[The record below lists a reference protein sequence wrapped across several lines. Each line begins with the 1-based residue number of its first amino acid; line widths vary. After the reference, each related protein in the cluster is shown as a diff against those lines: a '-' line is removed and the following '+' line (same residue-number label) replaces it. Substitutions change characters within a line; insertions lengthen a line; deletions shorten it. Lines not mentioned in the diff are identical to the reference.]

1 MVIGSQKPSGG
12 GAAGEVAQRSPRLN
26 HPTESGDDDGGEQR
40 SGGSAVAGGGVQD
53 AGAGRTGGCDRR
65 LDGGEAVVPAPHDNL
80 PAGQTGTMADTA
92 IFDVDGTLVDTNY
105 QHALAWFRAFRRYG
119 ITLPMWRIHRGI
131 GMGGDM
137 FVPEVA
143 GRKVEQ
149 AHGDDLRKAWVEE
162 FDQLIG
168 EVQPF
173 EGAHELL
180 AEVKERGFRLVLAS
194 SGKTQHVEAFLD
206 LIEGKS
212 LADAWTTSDDV
223 AKSKPEPDIVATAL
237 AKVEGTSGI
246 MVGDSIFDAQAAAK
260 LKIPVIGVR
269 TGGFS
274 VGELQEAGVLQV
286 FDSLVAFRQAL
297 DGTPLAR
304 ASR

>member
-1 MVIGSQKPSGG
+1 
-12 GAAGEVAQRSPRLN
+12 
-26 HPTESGDDDGGEQR
+26 
-40 SGGSAVAGGGVQD
+40 
-53 AGAGRTGGCDRR
+53 
-65 LDGGEAVVPAPHDNL
+65 
-80 PAGQTGTMADTA
+80 MADTA

-105 QHALAWFRAFRRYG
+105 HHALAWFRALRRYG
-119 ITLPMWRIHRGI
+119 IVRPMWRIHRGI
-131 GMGGDM
+131 GMGGDL
-137 FVPEVA
+137 FVSAVG
-143 GRKVEQ
+143 GRDIEEE
-149 AHGDDLRKAWVEE
+149 HGDDLRRAWVEE

-194 SGKTQHVEAFLD
+194 SGKTRHVEAFLD
-206 LIEGKS
+206 LIQGTS

-223 AKSKPEPDIVATAL
+223 DNSKPEPDIVAAAM
-237 AKVEGTSGI
+237 AKVEGASAI
-246 MVGDSIFDAQAAAK
+246 MVGDSIYDAQAAAK
-260 LKIPVIGVR
+260 LNIPTLGVR

-274 VGELQEAGVLQV
+274 VGELHEAGVLQV
-286 FDSLVAFRQAL
+286 FDSLVAFRYAL

>member
-1 MVIGSQKPSGG
+1 
-12 GAAGEVAQRSPRLN
+12 
-26 HPTESGDDDGGEQR
+26 
-40 SGGSAVAGGGVQD
+40 
-53 AGAGRTGGCDRR
+53 
-65 LDGGEAVVPAPHDNL
+65 
-80 PAGQTGTMADTA
+80 MADTA

-119 ITLPMWRIHRGI
+119 FTRPMWRIHRGI

-137 FVPEVA
+137 FVPEV
-143 GRKVEQ
+143 GGLEVEE
-149 AHGDDLRKAWVEE
+149 AYGDDLRDAWAEE
-162 FDQLIG
+162 FDQLID
-168 EVQPF
+168 EIQPF

-180 AEVKERGFRLVLAS
+180 AEVKKRGFRLVLAS
-194 SGKTQHVEAFLD
+194 SGKTAHVEAFLN
-206 LIEGKS
+206 LIDGKS

-223 AKSKPEPDIVATAL
+223 QKSKPEPDIVAAAL
-237 AKVEGTSGI
+237 AKVGGASGV
-246 MVGDSIFDAQAAAK
+246 MVGDSIFDAQAAGK
-260 LKIPVIGVR
+260 LKIPTIGVR

-286 FDSLVAFRQAL
+286 FDSLVAFRHAL